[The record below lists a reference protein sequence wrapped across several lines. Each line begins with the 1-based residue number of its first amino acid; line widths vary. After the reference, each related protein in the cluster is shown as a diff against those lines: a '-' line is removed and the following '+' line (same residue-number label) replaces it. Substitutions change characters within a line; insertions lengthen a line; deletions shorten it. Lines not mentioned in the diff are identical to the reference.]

1 MKPYK
6 YATKCNKITN
16 ASVKLNMNVSKI
28 LYIEFDEDVF
38 QYLRRQDLYNEP
50 CIIYNC
56 WFKTSPTYLT
66 FRRTYLLITTLK
78 WIS

>member
-56 WFKTSPTYLT
+56 
-66 FRRTYLLITTLK
+66 
-78 WIS
+78 